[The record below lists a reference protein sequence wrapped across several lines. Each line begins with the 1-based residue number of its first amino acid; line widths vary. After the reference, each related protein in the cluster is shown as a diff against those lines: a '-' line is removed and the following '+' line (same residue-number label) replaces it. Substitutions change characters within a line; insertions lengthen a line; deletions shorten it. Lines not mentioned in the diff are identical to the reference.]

1 MKRLVISLLPL
12 AALAACSAEP
22 DAPDAPVAEPS
33 ASPSA
38 TQEAPPSEPA
48 AETEVGVIPAEFFG
62 VWDYVEGSC
71 LPASDLRLEIA
82 RERFT
87 FYESVGEVEDVER
100 RDDGFLAVTLAMTG
114 EGESWDNTLGLR
126 LVEDGT
132 ILEVDQPGV
141 NGEPNLRRKRCE
153 G

>member
-1 MKRLVISLLPL
+1 MNRLAICLLPL

-22 DAPDAPVAEPS
+22 DAPADPATSPADPAPS
-33 ASPSA
+33 AS
-38 TQEAPPSEPA
+38 TEP
-48 AETEVGVIPAEFFG
+48 VGTANADSIPAEFLG
-62 VWDYVEGSC
+62 VWDYVEGDC

-82 RERFT
+82 PERFT
-87 FYESVGEVEDVER
+87 FYESVGEVEQVER

-141 NGEPNLRRKRCE
+141 NGEPNLRRKKCE